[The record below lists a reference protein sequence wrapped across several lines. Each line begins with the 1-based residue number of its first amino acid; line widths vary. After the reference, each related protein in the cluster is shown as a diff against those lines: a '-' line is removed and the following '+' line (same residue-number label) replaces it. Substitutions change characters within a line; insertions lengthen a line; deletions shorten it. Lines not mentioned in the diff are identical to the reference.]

1 MRKRLFISLIVLVTL
16 FSCVKEVTPS
26 PGTSGTGTLHISF
39 DMGASTK
46 AGAKDGD
53 MMKTGSL
60 WLVDYSGKVIVF
72 DTDTPNAASFE
83 KTIDNIQRGDYT
95 LYLVAN
101 YTGLNNYTVGKD
113 IDEGFTKRLLSTITS
128 GQSPEFNEEVG
139 MPCSCVQQVHIA
151 AGENYVSAHLQRCV
165 GRLSINVRNNI
176 SSHKL
181 AIGGIGLSDNNPTT
195 GYLFPSSDGS
205 IPPSATDVAF
215 PELTQHVVLATNEN
229 KDVYDV
235 YLYDTGEA
243 TSANGI
249 TFTLFGAIYEGKTPD
264 ENIAISSRDA
274 YSFGDNSTSISAGGP
289 YVIRSASS
297 STHYIGDLGASGLG
311 VREFTGDADEELTHY
326 HEIEYFLWTVSGSS
340 SQGTYSQGTFKNV
353 KTGRYITLNDK
364 TPGLS
369 ETSGT
374 NFYFSND
381 TKNGGL
387 LFSTKKEEK
396 WWFGYYY
403 DYGYSLTLDPN
414 VKNGLSGTTELHDD
428 GRTGWLVRKATLEA
442 EKVQHFVGADL
453 EIPRV
458 KRTINYLDKHG
469 NTQIL
474 KGISRNEHV
483 EVSINVFYNR
493 EWGQFDFEVEVEKW
507 NKINGNETTFD

>member
-1 MRKRLFISLIVLVTL
+1 MRNRLYILLIALVTL
-16 FSCVKEVTPS
+16 FSCGKEVTPS

-53 MMKTGSL
+53 IIKKGSL
-60 WLVDYSGKVIVF
+60 WLADAKDGEIMAFRTFSPN
-72 DTDTPNAASFE
+72 DTSAVVTMES
-83 KTIDNIQRGDYT
+83 IQRGDYT
-95 LYLVAN
+95 LYVVAN
-101 YTGLNNYTVGKD
+101 YSGLDTYTTGKIDDNFKKHLLKTVAAGESLTFT
-113 IDEGFTKRLLSTITS
+113 EGS
-128 GQSPEFNEEVG
+128 G
-139 MPCSCVQQVHIA
+139 MPCSSVQQVHIA
-151 AGENYVSAHLQRCV
+151 AGENHVSAHLQRCV

-243 TSANGI
+243 TSTNGI
-249 TFTLFGAIYEGKTPD
+249 TFTLFGAVYEDQTPD
-264 ENIAISSRDA
+264 ENINISSRDD
-274 YSFGDNSTSISAGGP
+274 YSFGSNITSISAGGP

-297 STHYIGDLGASGLG
+297 RTHYIGDLGASGLG

-326 HEIEYFLWTVSGSS
+326 HEIENFLWTVSGNS
-340 SQGTYSQGTFKNV
+340 SQGTFKNV
-353 KTGRYITLNDK
+353 KTGRYITLDGAN
-364 TPGLS
+364 PGLG
-369 ETSGT
+369 TSGT
-374 NFYFSND
+374 NFYFTSG
-381 TKNGGL
+381 TGNGGV
-387 LFSTKKEEK
+387 LFST
-396 WWFGYYY
+396 

-414 VKNGLSGTTELHDD
+414 ATNGLSGTTGKESS
-428 GRTGWLVRKATLEA
+428 GETGWLIRTATLVA
-442 EKVQHFVGADL
+442 VNVPYFIGSDY

-458 KRTINYLDKHG
+458 KRAINYLDEYG
-469 NTQIL
+469 NTQDL
-474 KGISRNEHV
+474 KSISRNEHV

-493 EWGQFDFEVEVEKW
+493 DWGQFDFEVEGW
-507 NKINGNETTFD
+507 KIIDGNETTFD

>member
-16 FSCVKEVTPS
+16 FSCGKEITPS

-53 MMKTGSL
+53 IIKKGSL
-60 WLVDYSGKVIVF
+60 WLVDSKDEEIMAF
-72 DTDTPNAASFE
+72 RTFSPNAASAVVTME
-83 KTIDNIQRGDYT
+83 SIQRGDYT
-95 LYLVAN
+95 LYVVAN
-101 YTGLNNYTVGKD
+101 YSGLDTYTNGK
-113 IDEGFTKRLLSTITS
+113 IDDDFKKHLLKTVAAGESPTFTEGS
-128 GQSPEFNEEVG
+128 G
-139 MPCSCVQQVHIA
+139 MPCSSVQQVHIA

-249 TFTLFGAIYEGKTPD
+249 TFTLFGAIYKDQTPD
-264 ENIAISSRDA
+264 ENIAISSRDD

-311 VREFTGDADEELTHY
+311 VREFTGDEELKHY

-340 SQGTYSQGTFKNV
+340 SQGTFKNV
-353 KTGRYITLNDK
+353 KTGRYITLDGAN
-364 TPGLS
+364 PGLG
-369 ETSGT
+369 TSGT
-374 NFYFSND
+374 KFYFR
-381 TKNGGL
+381 TGTGNGGL
-387 LFSTKKEEK
+387 LFSTIKQWKR
-396 WWFGYYY
+396 
-403 DYGYSLTLDPN
+403 YSLTLDPN
-414 VKNGLSGTTELHDD
+414 ATNGLSGTTGKESW
-428 GRTGWLVRKATLEA
+428 GETGWLIRTATA
-442 EKVQHFVGADL
+442 GAVKVPYFIGSDY

-458 KRTINYLDKHG
+458 KRTINYLDKYG
-469 NTQIL
+469 NTQDL
-474 KGISRNEHV
+474 KSISRNEHV

-493 EWGQFDFEVEVEKW
+493 EWGQFDFEVEEWKTIDD
-507 NKINGNETTFD
+507 NKTTFD

>member
-1 MRKRLFISLIVLVTL
+1 MRKRLFISLIALVTL

-26 PGTSGTGTLHISF
+26 PCTSGTGTLHISF

-53 MMKTGSL
+53 IIKTGSL

-274 YSFGDNSTSISAGGP
+274 YSFGSNRDSISVGGP

-326 HEIEYFLWTVSGSS
+326 HEIENFLWTVSGSS
-340 SQGTYSQGTFKNV
+340 SQGTFKNV
-353 KTGRYITLNDK
+353 KTGKYITLNDT

-374 NFYFSND
+374 SFYFSND
-381 TKNGGL
+381 TGNGGL
-387 LFSTKKEEK
+387 LFSTKKQRK
-396 WWFGYYY
+396 WNWGYYY
-403 DYGYSLTLDPN
+403 DYGYSLTLNSDS
-414 VKNGLSGTTELHDD
+414 NGLSGTTGNESS
-428 GRTGWLVRKATLEA
+428 GETGWLIRTATA
-442 EKVQHFVGADL
+442 GAVKVPYFIGSDY

-458 KRTINYLDKHG
+458 KRTINYLDKYG

-493 EWGQFDFEVEVEKW
+493 EWGQFDFEVEGW
-507 NKINGNETTFD
+507 KIIDGNETTFD

>member
-1 MRKRLFISLIVLVTL
+1 MRNRLYISLIALL
-16 FSCVKEVTPS
+16 AFFSCEKEVTPS
-26 PGTSGTGTLHISF
+26 PDTFGTGTLHISF

-60 WLVDYSGKVIVF
+60 WLVDDSGKVIVF
-72 DTDTPNAASFE
+72 DTDTPNATSFE
-83 KTIDNIQRGDYT
+83 KTINNIQRGDYT

-151 AGENYVSAHLQRCV
+151 AGENHISAHLQRCV

-176 SSHKL
+176 SSYKL

-195 GYLFPSSDGS
+195 GYLFPSADGS

-215 PELTQHVVLATNEN
+215 PELAQHVVLATNEN

-243 TSANGI
+243 ISANGI
-249 TFTLFGAIYEGKTPD
+249 TFTLFGAVYEDQTPD
-264 ENIAISSRDA
+264 ENISISQPK
-274 YSFGDNSTSISAGGP
+274 YSFSNNDTNLSNGGE
-289 YVIRSASS
+289 YLIRSAESNVI
-297 STHYIGDLGASGLG
+297 YIGDLENSGIG
-311 VREFTGDADEELTHY
+311 VREFSSDEVLKTY
-326 HEIEYFLWTVSGSS
+326 KDIKNFLWRAEVSGN
-340 SQGTYSQGTFKNV
+340 QVKFKNV
-353 KTGRYITLNDK
+353 GTARYITL
-364 TPGLS
+364 S
-369 ETSGT
+369 ETTAGLDSSGT
-374 NFYFSND
+374 QFYFSDD
-381 TKNGGL
+381 TGNGAL
-387 LFSTKKEEK
+387 LFSTNRSWR
-396 WWFGYYY
+396 WWSYS
-403 DYGYSLTLDPN
+403 YGYSLTLN
-414 VKNGLSGTTELHDD
+414 SASNGLSGTTGMESNS
-428 GRTGWLVRKATLEA
+428 RTRWLVRTATSSTGDHIP
-442 EKVQHFVGADL
+442 HFIGSDY
-453 EIPRV
+453 EIPQV

-493 EWGQFDFEVEVEKW
+493 EWGQFDFEVEGW
-507 NKINGNETTFD
+507 KIIDGNETTFD

>member
-26 PGTSGTGTLHISF
+26 PCSSGTGTLHISF

-53 MMKTGSL
+53 IINKGSL
-60 WLVDYSGKVIVF
+60 WLVDSKDEEIMAF
-72 DTDTPNAASFE
+72 RTFSPNAASAVVTME
-83 KTIDNIQRGDYT
+83 SIQRGDYI
-95 LYLVAN
+95 LYVVAN
-101 YTGLNNYTVGKD
+101 YSGLDTYTNGK
-113 IDEGFTKRLLSTITS
+113 IDDNFKKHLLKTVAAGESPTFT
-128 GQSPEFNEEVG
+128 EESG
-139 MPCSCVQQVHIA
+139 MPCSSVQQVHIA

-176 SSHKL
+176 SSYKL

-264 ENIAISSRDA
+264 EEISISQPK
-274 YSFGDNSTSISAGGP
+274 YSFSNNDTNLSNGGE
-289 YVIRSASS
+289 YLIRSAESNVI
-297 STHYIGDLGASGLG
+297 YIGDLENSGIG
-311 VREFTGDADEELTHY
+311 VREFSSDEVLKTY
-326 HEIEYFLWTVSGSS
+326 KDIKNFLWRAEVVSKN
-340 SQGTYSQGTFKNV
+340 QVKFKNV
-353 KTGRYITLNDK
+353 GTARYITL
-364 TPGLS
+364 S
-369 ETSGT
+369 ETTAGLDSLGT
-374 NFYFSND
+374 QFYFSDDTGND
-381 TKNGGL
+381 AL
-387 LFSTKKEEK
+387 LFSTNRSWS
-396 WWFGYYY
+396 WWSYSYS
-403 DYGYSLTLDPN
+403 YGYSLTLN
-414 VKNGLSGTTELHDD
+414 SASNGLSGTTGMESNS
-428 GRTGWLVRKATLEA
+428 RTRWLVRTATSSTGDHIP
-442 EKVQHFVGADL
+442 HFIGSDY

-493 EWGQFDFEVEVEKW
+493 EWGQFDFKVEEW
-507 NKINGNETTFD
+507 KIIDGNETTFD

>member
-1 MRKRLFISLIVLVTL
+1 MRKRLFISLIALVTL

-53 MMKTGSL
+53 IIKKGSL
-60 WLVDYSGKVIVF
+60 WLVDSKDEEIIAF
-72 DTDTPNAASFE
+72 RTFSPNAASAVVTME
-83 KTIDNIQRGDYT
+83 SIQRGDYT
-95 LYLVAN
+95 LYVVAN
-101 YTGLNNYTVGKD
+101 YSGLDTYTNGK
-113 IDEGFTKRLLSTITS
+113 IDDNFKKHLLKTVAAGESPTFTEGS
-128 GQSPEFNEEVG
+128 G
-139 MPCSCVQQVHIA
+139 MPCSSVQQVHIA

-249 TFTLFGAIYEGKTPD
+249 TFTLFGAIYEDQTLD

-274 YSFGDNSTSISAGGP
+274 YSFGSNSPSISASGP

-326 HEIEYFLWTVSGSS
+326 HEIENFLWTVSGSS

-353 KTGRYITLNDK
+353 KTGRYITLDDAN
-364 TPGLS
+364 PGLG
-369 ETSGT
+369 TSGT
-374 NFYFSND
+374 SFYFSND
-381 TKNGGL
+381 TGNGGL
-387 LFSTKKEEK
+387 LFSTKKQRK
-396 WWFGYYY
+396 WNWGYYY
-403 DYGYSLTLDPN
+403 DYGYSLTLNSDS
-414 VKNGLSGTTELHDD
+414 NGLSGTTGNESS
-428 GRTGWLVRKATLEA
+428 GETGWLIRTATA
-442 EKVQHFVGADL
+442 GAVKVPYFIGSDY

-458 KRTINYLDKHG
+458 KRTINYLDKYG

-493 EWGQFDFEVEVEKW
+493 EWGQFDFEVEGW
-507 NKINGNETTFD
+507 KIIDGNETTFD

>member
-1 MRKRLFISLIVLVTL
+1 MRKRLFISLIALVTL

-26 PGTSGTGTLHISF
+26 PCTSGTGTLHISF

-53 MMKTGSL
+53 IIKKGSL
-60 WLVDYSGKVIVF
+60 WLVDSKDEEIMAF
-72 DTDTPNAASFE
+72 RTFSPNAASAVVTME
-83 KTIDNIQRGDYT
+83 SIQRGDYT
-95 LYLVAN
+95 LYVVAN
-101 YTGLNNYTVGKD
+101 YSGLDTYTNGK
-113 IDEGFTKRLLSTITS
+113 IDDNFKKHLLKTVAAGESPTFTEGS
-128 GQSPEFNEEVG
+128 G
-139 MPCSCVQQVHIA
+139 MPCSSVQQVHIA

-249 TFTLFGAIYEGKTPD
+249 TFTLFGAIYEDQTPD

-274 YSFGDNSTSISAGGP
+274 YSFGSNSTSISAGGP

-326 HEIEYFLWTVSGSS
+326 HEVENFLWTVSGTS
-340 SQGTYSQGTFKNV
+340 SQGTFKNV
-353 KTGRYITLNDK
+353 KTGKYITLNDT

-374 NFYFSND
+374 SFYFSND
-381 TKNGGL
+381 TGNGGL
-387 LFSTKKEEK
+387 LFSTKKQRK
-396 WWFGYYY
+396 WNWGYYY
-403 DYGYSLTLDPN
+403 DYGYSLTLNSDS
-414 VKNGLSGTTELHDD
+414 NGLSGTTGNESS
-428 GRTGWLVRKATLEA
+428 GETGWLIRTATA
-442 EKVQHFVGADL
+442 GAVKVPYFIGSDY

-458 KRTINYLDKHG
+458 KRTINYFDNYG
-469 NTQIL
+469 NTQDL
-474 KGISRNEHV
+474 KSISRNEHV

-493 EWGQFDFEVEVEKW
+493 EWGQFDFEVEGWKT
-507 NKINGNETTFD
+507 IDGNETTFD

>member
-26 PGTSGTGTLHISF
+26 PGTSGTETLHISF

-53 MMKTGSL
+53 IIKKGSL
-60 WLVDYSGKVIVF
+60 WLVDSKDEEIIAF
-72 DTDTPNAASFE
+72 RTFSPNAASAVVTME
-83 KTIDNIQRGDYT
+83 SIQRGDYT
-95 LYLVAN
+95 LYVVAN
-101 YTGLNNYTVGKD
+101 YSGLDTYTNGK
-113 IDEGFTKRLLSTITS
+113 IDDNFKKHLLKTVAAGESPTFTEGS
-128 GQSPEFNEEVG
+128 G
-139 MPCSCVQQVHIA
+139 MPCSSVQQVHIA

-249 TFTLFGAIYEGKTPD
+249 TFTLFGAIYEDQTPD
-264 ENIAISSRDA
+264 ENIAISQPK
-274 YSFGDNSTSISAGGP
+274 YSFLNNDTNLSNGGE
-289 YVIRSASS
+289 YLIRSAESNVI
-297 STHYIGDLGASGLG
+297 YIGDLENSGIG
-311 VREFTGDADEELTHY
+311 VREFSSDEVLKTY
-326 HEIEYFLWTVSGSS
+326 KDIKNFLWRAEVSGN
-340 SQGTYSQGTFKNV
+340 QVKFKNV
-353 KTGRYITLNDK
+353 GTAMYITL
-364 TPGLS
+364 S
-369 ETSGT
+369 ETTAGLDSLGT
-374 NFYFSND
+374 QFYFSDD
-381 TKNGGL
+381 TGNGAL
-387 LFSTKKEEK
+387 LFSTNRSWK
-396 WWFGYYY
+396 WFNSYN
-403 DYGYSLTLDPN
+403 YGHSLTLN
-414 VKNGLSGTTELHDD
+414 SASNGLIGTKGKELNS
-428 GRTGWLVRKATLEA
+428 RTRWLVRTATSSTGDHIS
-442 EKVQHFVGADL
+442 HFIGSDY

-458 KRTINYLDKHG
+458 KRTINYLDKYG
-469 NTQIL
+469 NTQDL
-474 KGISRNEHV
+474 KSISRNEHV

-493 EWGQFDFEVEVEKW
+493 EWGQFDFEVEEW
-507 NKINGNETTFD
+507 KIIDGNETTFD

>member
-1 MRKRLFISLIVLVTL
+1 MRNRLYISLITL
-16 FSCVKEVTPS
+16 LAFFSCEEEVTPS
-26 PGTSGTGTLHISF
+26 PDTFGTGTLHISF

-60 WLVDYSGKVIVF
+60 WLVDDSGKVIVF
-72 DTDTPNAASFE
+72 DTDTPNATSFE
-83 KTIDNIQRGDYT
+83 KTINNIQRGDYT

-151 AGENYVSAHLQRCV
+151 AGENHISAHLQRCV

-176 SSHKL
+176 SGHKL

-195 GYLFPSSDGS
+195 GYLFPSADGS

-215 PELTQHVVLATNEN
+215 PELAQHVVLATNEN

-243 TSANGI
+243 ISANGI
-249 TFTLFGAIYEGKTPD
+249 TFTLFGAVYEDQTPD
-264 ENIAISSRDA
+264 ENISISSRDS
-274 YSFGDNSTSISAGGP
+274 YSFGSNGSSISAGGP
-289 YVIRSASS
+289 YLIRSASS
-297 STHYIGDLGASGLG
+297 STYYIGDLEANGIG
-311 VREFTGDADEELTHY
+311 VKEFTVDEDLTNSPK
-326 HEIEYFLWTVSGSS
+326 IENFLWTVSGSS
-340 SQGTYSQGTFKNV
+340 SQGTFKNV
-353 KTGRYITLNDK
+353 KTGRYITLNDT

-374 NFYFSND
+374 SFYFSND
-381 TKNGGL
+381 TGNSGL
-387 LFSTKKEEK
+387 LFSTKKERK
-396 WWFGYYY
+396 WSRSVGYYY
-403 DYGYSLTLDPN
+403 DYGYSLTLAADF
-414 VKNGLSGTTELHDD
+414 KNLIGTTELHDD

-474 KGISRNEHV
+474 KSISRNEHV

-493 EWGQFDFEVEVEKW
+493 EWGQFDFEVEGW
-507 NKINGNETTFD
+507 KIIDGNETTFD

>member
-1 MRKRLFISLIVLVTL
+1 MRNRLYISLIALL
-16 FSCVKEVTPS
+16 AFFSCEKEVTPS
-26 PGTSGTGTLHISF
+26 PDTFGTGTLHISF

-60 WLVDYSGKVIVF
+60 WLVDDSGKVIVF
-72 DTDTPNAASFE
+72 DTDTPNATSFE
-83 KTIDNIQRGDYT
+83 KTINNIQRGDYT

-151 AGENYVSAHLQRCV
+151 AGENHISAHLQRCV

-195 GYLFPSSDGS
+195 GYLFPSADGS

-215 PELTQHVVLATNEN
+215 PELAQHVVLATNEN

-243 TSANGI
+243 ISANGI
-249 TFTLFGAIYEGKTPD
+249 TFTLFGAIYEDQTPD
-264 ENIAISSRDA
+264 ENISISQPK
-274 YSFGDNSTSISAGGP
+274 YSFSNNDTNLSNGGE
-289 YVIRSASS
+289 YLIRSAESNVI
-297 STHYIGDLGASGLG
+297 YIGDLENSGIG
-311 VREFTGDADEELTHY
+311 VREFSSDEVLKTY
-326 HEIEYFLWTVSGSS
+326 KDIKNFLWRAEVSGN
-340 SQGTYSQGTFKNV
+340 QVKFKNV
-353 KTGRYITLNDK
+353 GTARYITL
-364 TPGLS
+364 S
-369 ETSGT
+369 ETTAGLDSSGT
-374 NFYFSND
+374 QFYFSDD
-381 TKNGGL
+381 TGNGAL
-387 LFSTKKEEK
+387 LFSTNRS
-396 WWFGYYY
+396 WRW
-403 DYGYSLTLDPN
+403 YGYSLTLN
-414 VKNGLSGTTELHDD
+414 SASNGLSGTTGMESNS
-428 GRTGWLVRKATLEA
+428 RTRWLVRTATSSTGDHIP
-442 EKVQHFVGADL
+442 HFIGSDY

-493 EWGQFDFEVEVEKW
+493 EWGQFDFEVEEWKIIDG
-507 NKINGNETTFD
+507 NKTTFD

>member
-53 MMKTGSL
+53 IINKGSL
-60 WLVDYSGKVIVF
+60 WLVDSKDEEIMAF
-72 DTDTPNAASFE
+72 RTFSPNAASAVVTME
-83 KTIDNIQRGDYT
+83 SIQRGDYT
-95 LYLVAN
+95 LYVVAN
-101 YTGLNNYTVGKD
+101 YSGLDTYTNGK
-113 IDEGFTKRLLSTITS
+113 IDDDFKKHLLKTVAAGESPTFT
-128 GQSPEFNEEVG
+128 EESG
-139 MPCSCVQQVHIA
+139 MPCSSVQQVHIA

-205 IPPSATDVAF
+205 IPPSSTDVAF

-249 TFTLFGAIYEGKTPD
+249 TFTLFGAIYEDQKPD

-274 YSFGDNSTSISAGGP
+274 YSFGDNSPSISAGGP

-326 HEIEYFLWTVSGSS
+326 HEIENFLWTVSGSS
-340 SQGTYSQGTFKNV
+340 SQGTFQNV
-353 KTGRYITLNDK
+353 KTGRYITLDGEN
-364 TPGLS
+364 PGLG
-369 ETSGT
+369 TSGT
-374 NFYFSND
+374 NFYFTSG
-381 TKNGGL
+381 TGNGGV
-387 LFSTKKEEK
+387 LFSTKKERK
-396 WWFGYYY
+396 WSWSVGYYY

-414 VKNGLSGTTELHDD
+414 ATNGLSGTTGKESSGETRWLI
-428 GRTGWLVRKATLEA
+428 RTATA
-442 EKVQHFVGADL
+442 GAVKVPYFIGSDY

-458 KRTINYLDKHG
+458 KRTINYLDKYG
-469 NTQIL
+469 NTQDL
-474 KGISRNEHV
+474 KSISRNEHV

-493 EWGQFDFEVEVEKW
+493 EWGQFDFEVEGWKT
-507 NKINGNETTFD
+507 IDDNETTFD

>member
-16 FSCVKEVTPS
+16 FSCGKEVTPS

-53 MMKTGSL
+53 IIKKGSL
-60 WLVDYSGKVIVF
+60 WLVDSKDEEIIAF
-72 DTDTPNAASFE
+72 RTFSPNAASAVVTME
-83 KTIDNIQRGDYT
+83 SIQRGDYT
-95 LYLVAN
+95 LYVVAN
-101 YTGLNNYTVGKD
+101 YSGLDTYTNGK
-113 IDEGFTKRLLSTITS
+113 IDDNFKKHLLKTVAAGESPTFTEGS
-128 GQSPEFNEEVG
+128 G
-139 MPCSCVQQVHIA
+139 MPCSSVQQVHIA

-215 PELTQHVVLATNEN
+215 PELAQHVVLATNEN

-249 TFTLFGAIYEGKTPD
+249 TFTLFGAIYEDQTPD
-264 ENIAISSRDA
+264 ENITISSRDL
-274 YSFGDNSTSISAGGP
+274 YSFADNTNSISEGTEP
-289 YVIRSASS
+289 YLIRSAAS
-297 STHYIGDLGASGLG
+297 STYYIGDLEAKGIG
-311 VREFTGDADEELTHY
+311 VKEFTDDEELVNSPK
-326 HEIEYFLWTVSGSS
+326 IENFLWTVSGGDSR
-340 SQGTYSQGTFKNV
+340 GTFYFKNV
-353 KTGRYITLNDK
+353 KNTARYITLDGAN
-364 TPGLS
+364 PGLG
-369 ETSGT
+369 TSGT
-374 NFYFSND
+374 KFYFTSG
-381 TKNGGL
+381 TGNGGV
-387 LFSTKKEEK
+387 LFSTQKDRK
-396 WWFGYYY
+396 WSWSVGFYY

-414 VKNGLSGTTELHDD
+414 VKNGLSGTTGKESS
-428 GRTGWLVRKATLEA
+428 GETGWLVRKATLEA

-493 EWGQFDFEVEVEKW
+493 EWGQFDFEVEGW
-507 NKINGNETTFD
+507 NTIDGNETTFD

>member
-1 MRKRLFISLIVLVTL
+1 MRKRLFISLIALVTL
-16 FSCVKEVTPS
+16 FSCGKEVTPS

-53 MMKTGSL
+53 IIKKGSL
-60 WLVDYSGKVIVF
+60 WLVDSKDEEIIAF
-72 DTDTPNAASFE
+72 RTFSPNAASAVVTME
-83 KTIDNIQRGDYT
+83 SIQRGDYI
-95 LYLVAN
+95 LYVVAN
-101 YTGLNNYTVGKD
+101 YSGLDTYTNGK
-113 IDEGFTKRLLSTITS
+113 IDDNFKKHLLKTVAAGESPTFTEGS
-128 GQSPEFNEEVG
+128 G
-139 MPCSCVQQVHIA
+139 MPCSSVQQVHIA

-249 TFTLFGAIYEGKTPD
+249 TFTLFGAIYEDQTPD
-264 ENIAISSRDA
+264 ENISISQPK
-274 YSFGDNSTSISAGGP
+274 YSFLNDNTNLSNGGE
-289 YVIRSASS
+289 YLIRSAESNVI
-297 STHYIGDLGASGLG
+297 YIGDLENSRIE
-311 VREFTGDADEELTHY
+311 VREFSSDEVLKTY
-326 HEIEYFLWTVSGSS
+326 KDIKNFLWRAEVSGN
-340 SQGTYSQGTFKNV
+340 QVKFKNV
-353 KTGRYITLNDK
+353 GTARYITL
-364 TPGLS
+364 S
-369 ETSGT
+369 ETTAGLDSSGT
-374 NFYFSND
+374 QFYFSDD
-381 TKNGGL
+381 TGNGAL
-387 LFSTKKEEK
+387 LFSTNRSWK
-396 WWFGYYY
+396 WFNSYN
-403 DYGYSLTLDPN
+403 YGHSLTLN
-414 VKNGLSGTTELHDD
+414 SASNGLIGTKGMESNS
-428 GRTGWLVRKATLEA
+428 RTRWLVRTATSSTGDHIS
-442 EKVQHFVGADL
+442 HFIGSDY

-458 KRTINYLDKHG
+458 KRTINYLDNYG

-493 EWGQFDFEVEVEKW
+493 EWGQFDFEVEGWKT
-507 NKINGNETTFD
+507 IDDNETTFD

>member
-16 FSCVKEVTPS
+16 FSCEKEVTPS
-26 PGTSGTGTLHISF
+26 PCTSGTGTLHISF

-249 TFTLFGAIYEGKTPD
+249 TFTLFGAIYEDQTPD
-264 ENIAISSRDA
+264 EEISISQPK
-274 YSFGDNSTSISAGGP
+274 YSFSDNDTNLSNGGE
-289 YVIRSASS
+289 YLIRSAESNVI
-297 STHYIGDLGASGLG
+297 YIGDLENSGIG
-311 VREFTGDADEELTHY
+311 VREFSSDEVLKTY
-326 HEIEYFLWTVSGSS
+326 KDIKNFLWRAEVSGT
-340 SQGTYSQGTFKNV
+340 QVKFKNV
-353 KTGRYITLNDK
+353 GTARYITLSE
-364 TPGLS
+364 TTAGLDS
-369 ETSGT
+369 SGTQFYFTSGT
-374 NFYFSND
+374 G
-381 TKNGGL
+381 NGGL
-387 LFSTKKEEK
+387 LFSTKKS
-396 WWFGYYY
+396 WLGY
-403 DYGYSLTLDPN
+403 DYGYRLTLNSDS
-414 VKNGLSGTTELHDD
+414 NGLSGTKEKESNS
-428 GRTGWLVRKATLEA
+428 RTRWFVRTATSSTGDYIS
-442 EKVQHFVGADL
+442 HFIGSDY

>member
-1 MRKRLFISLIVLVTL
+1 MRKRLYILLIALVTL
-16 FSCVKEVTPS
+16 FSCGKEVTPS
-26 PGTSGTGTLHISF
+26 PDTSGTGTLHISF

-60 WLVDYSGKVIVF
+60 WLVDDSLKVIVF

-83 KTIDNIQRGDYT
+83 KTINNIQRGDYT

-139 MPCSCVQQVHIA
+139 MPCSSVQQVHIA
-151 AGENYVSAHLQRCV
+151 AGENHISAHLQRCV

-215 PELTQHVVLATNEN
+215 PELAQHVVLATNEN

-249 TFTLFGAIYEGKTPD
+249 TFTLFGAVYEDQTPD
-264 ENIAISSRDA
+264 ENISISQPK
-274 YSFGDNSTSISAGGP
+274 YSFSNNDTNLSNGGE
-289 YVIRSASS
+289 YLIRSAESNVI
-297 STHYIGDLGASGLG
+297 YIGDLENSGIG
-311 VREFTGDADEELTHY
+311 VREFSSDEVLKTY
-326 HEIEYFLWTVSGSS
+326 KDIKNFLWRAEVSGN
-340 SQGTYSQGTFKNV
+340 QVKFKNV
-353 KTGRYITLNDK
+353 GTARYITL
-364 TPGLS
+364 S
-369 ETSGT
+369 ETTAGLDSSGT
-374 NFYFSND
+374 QFYFSDD
-381 TKNGGL
+381 TGNGAL
-387 LFSTKKEEK
+387 LFSTNRSWS
-396 WWFGYYY
+396 WWSYSYS
-403 DYGYSLTLDPN
+403 YGYSLTLN
-414 VKNGLSGTTELHDD
+414 SASNGLSGTTGMESNS
-428 GRTGWLVRKATLEA
+428 RTRWLVRTATSSTGDHIP
-442 EKVQHFVGADL
+442 HFIGSDY

-458 KRTINYLDKHG
+458 KRTINYLDKYG

-493 EWGQFDFEVEVEKW
+493 EWGQFDFEVEEW
-507 NKINGNETTFD
+507 KIIDGNETTFD

>member
-16 FSCVKEVTPS
+16 FSCGKEVTPS

-53 MMKTGSL
+53 IIKKGSL
-60 WLVDYSGKVIVF
+60 WLVDSKDEEIMAF
-72 DTDTPNAASFE
+72 RTFSPNAASAVVTME
-83 KTIDNIQRGDYT
+83 SIQRGDYI
-95 LYLVAN
+95 LYVVAN
-101 YTGLNNYTVGKD
+101 YSGLDTYTNGK
-113 IDEGFTKRLLSTITS
+113 IDDNFKKHLLKTVAAGESPTFTEGS
-128 GQSPEFNEEVG
+128 G
-139 MPCSCVQQVHIA
+139 MPCSSVQQVHIA

-249 TFTLFGAIYEGKTPD
+249 TFTLFGAIYEDQTPD
-264 ENIAISSRDA
+264 ENIAISSRDD

-311 VREFTGDADEELTHY
+311 VREFTGDADEELKHY
-326 HEIEYFLWTVSGSS
+326 HEIENFLWTVSESS
-340 SQGTYSQGTFKNV
+340 LQVTFKNV
-353 KTGRYITLNDK
+353 KTGRYITLDGAN
-364 TPGLS
+364 PGLG
-369 ETSGT
+369 TSGT
-374 NFYFSND
+374 KFYFTSG
-381 TKNGGL
+381 TGNGGV
-387 LFSTKKEEK
+387 LFSTIKQRK
-396 WWFGYYY
+396 W
-403 DYGYSLTLDPN
+403 YSLTLNSDS
-414 VKNGLSGTTELHDD
+414 NGLSGTTGKESNS
-428 GRTGWLVRKATLEA
+428 RTRWFVRTATSSTGDYIS
-442 EKVQHFVGADL
+442 HFIGSDY

-493 EWGQFDFEVEVEKW
+493 EWGQFDFEVEGW
-507 NKINGNETTFD
+507 NTIDGNETTFD

>member
-1 MRKRLFISLIVLVTL
+1 MRNKLYISLIALLTL
-16 FSCVKEVTPS
+16 FSCEKEVTPS
-26 PGTSGTGTLHISF
+26 PGTSGTGTLHVSF
-39 DMGASTK
+39 DMGSSTK

-60 WLVDYSGKVIVF
+60 WLVDDSGKVIVF

-83 KTIDNIQRGDYT
+83 KTINNIQRGDYT

-113 IDEGFTKRLLSTITS
+113 IDEGFMKRLLSTITS

-139 MPCSCVQQVHIA
+139 MPCSSVQQVHIA
-151 AGENYVSAHLQRCV
+151 AGENHISAHLQRCV

-249 TFTLFGAIYEGKTPD
+249 TFTLFGAVYEDQTPD
-264 ENIAISSRDA
+264 ENISISQPK
-274 YSFGDNSTSISAGGP
+274 YSFSNNDTNLSNGGE
-289 YVIRSASS
+289 YLIRSAESNVI
-297 STHYIGDLGASGLG
+297 YIGDLENSGIG
-311 VREFTGDADEELTHY
+311 VREFSSDEVLKTY
-326 HEIEYFLWTVSGSS
+326 KDIKNFLWRAEVSGN
-340 SQGTYSQGTFKNV
+340 QVKFKNV
-353 KTGRYITLNDK
+353 GTARYITL
-364 TPGLS
+364 S
-369 ETSGT
+369 ETTAGLDSSGT
-374 NFYFSND
+374 QFYFSDD
-381 TKNGGL
+381 TGNGAL
-387 LFSTKKEEK
+387 LFSTNRS
-396 WWFGYYY
+396 WSWLSYSYS
-403 DYGYSLTLDPN
+403 YGYSLTLN
-414 VKNGLSGTTELHDD
+414 SVSNGLSGTKGMESNS
-428 GRTGWLVRKATLEA
+428 RTRWLVRTATSSTGDHIP
-442 EKVQHFVGADL
+442 HFIGSDY

-493 EWGQFDFEVEVEKW
+493 EWGQFDFEVEGW
-507 NKINGNETTFD
+507 KIIDGNETTFD

>member
-1 MRKRLFISLIVLVTL
+1 MRNRLYISLIALL
-16 FSCVKEVTPS
+16 AFFSCEKEVTPS
-26 PGTSGTGTLHISF
+26 PDTFGTGTLHISF

-60 WLVDYSGKVIVF
+60 WLVDDSGKVIVF
-72 DTDTPNAASFE
+72 DTDTPNATSFE
-83 KTIDNIQRGDYT
+83 KTINNIQRGDYT

-151 AGENYVSAHLQRCV
+151 AGENHISAHLQRCV

-195 GYLFPSSDGS
+195 GYLFPSADGS

-215 PELTQHVVLATNEN
+215 PELAQHVVLATNEN

-243 TSANGI
+243 ISANGI
-249 TFTLFGAIYEGKTPD
+249 TFTLFGAVYEDQTPD
-264 ENIAISSRDA
+264 ENISISQPK
-274 YSFGDNSTSISAGGP
+274 YSFSNNDTNLSNGGE
-289 YVIRSASS
+289 YLIRSAESNVI
-297 STHYIGDLGASGLG
+297 YIGDLENSGIG
-311 VREFTGDADEELTHY
+311 VREFSSDEVLKTY
-326 HEIEYFLWTVSGSS
+326 KDIKNFLWRAEVSGN
-340 SQGTYSQGTFKNV
+340 QVKFKNV
-353 KTGRYITLNDK
+353 GTAMYITL
-364 TPGLS
+364 S
-369 ETSGT
+369 ETTAGLDSSGT
-374 NFYFSND
+374 QFYFSDD
-381 TKNGGL
+381 TGNGAL
-387 LFSTKKEEK
+387 LFSTNRSWR
-396 WWFGYYY
+396 WWSYS
-403 DYGYSLTLDPN
+403 YGYSLTLN
-414 VKNGLSGTTELHDD
+414 SASNGLSGTTGMESNS
-428 GRTGWLVRKATLEA
+428 RTRWLVRTATSSTGDHIP
-442 EKVQHFVGADL
+442 HFIGSDY

-474 KGISRNEHV
+474 KSIKRNEHV

-493 EWGQFDFEVEVEKW
+493 EWGQFDFEVEGW
-507 NKINGNETTFD
+507 KIIDGNETTFD

>member
-1 MRKRLFISLIVLVTL
+1 MRKRLFISLIALVTL
-16 FSCVKEVTPS
+16 FSCGKEVTPS
-26 PGTSGTGTLHISF
+26 PDTSGTGTLHISF

-46 AGAKDGD
+46 VGAKDGD

-60 WLVDYSGKVIVF
+60 WLVDDSGKVIVF

-83 KTIDNIQRGDYT
+83 KTINNIQRGDYT

-113 IDEGFTKRLLSTITS
+113 IDEGFTKRLLSTLTS
-128 GQSPEFNEEVG
+128 GQSPGFNEEVG

-151 AGENYVSAHLQRCV
+151 AGENHISAHLQRCV

-195 GYLFPSSDGS
+195 GYLFPSADGS

-215 PELTQHVVLATNEN
+215 PELAQHVVLATNEN

-243 TSANGI
+243 ISANGI
-249 TFTLFGAIYEGKTPD
+249 TFTLFGAVYEDQTPD
-264 ENIAISSRDA
+264 ENISISQPK
-274 YSFGDNSTSISAGGP
+274 YSFSNNDTNLSNGGE
-289 YVIRSASS
+289 YLIRSAESNVI
-297 STHYIGDLGASGLG
+297 YIGDLENSGIG
-311 VREFTGDADEELTHY
+311 VREFSSDEVLKTY
-326 HEIEYFLWTVSGSS
+326 KDIKNFLWRAEVSGN
-340 SQGTYSQGTFKNV
+340 QVKFKNV
-353 KTGRYITLNDK
+353 GTARYITL
-364 TPGLS
+364 S
-369 ETSGT
+369 ETTAGLDSSGT
-374 NFYFSND
+374 QFYFSDD
-381 TKNGGL
+381 TGNGAL
-387 LFSTKKEEK
+387 LFSTNRSWS
-396 WWFGYYY
+396 WWSYSYS
-403 DYGYSLTLDPN
+403 YGYSLTLN
-414 VKNGLSGTTELHDD
+414 SASNGLSGTTGMESNS
-428 GRTGWLVRKATLEA
+428 RTRWLVRTATSSTGDHIP
-442 EKVQHFVGADL
+442 HFIGSDY

-493 EWGQFDFEVEVEKW
+493 EWGQFDFEVEGW
-507 NKINGNETTFD
+507 KIIDGNETTFD

>member
-26 PGTSGTGTLHISF
+26 PCTSGTGTLHISF

-53 MMKTGSL
+53 IINKGSL
-60 WLVDYSGKVIVF
+60 WLVDSKDEEIMAF
-72 DTDTPNAASFE
+72 RTFSPNAASAVVTME
-83 KTIDNIQRGDYT
+83 SIQRGDYI
-95 LYLVAN
+95 LYVVAN
-101 YTGLNNYTVGKD
+101 YSGLDTYTNGK
-113 IDEGFTKRLLSTITS
+113 IDDNFKKHLLKTVAAGESPTFT
-128 GQSPEFNEEVG
+128 EESG
-139 MPCSCVQQVHIA
+139 MPCSSVQQVHIA

-249 TFTLFGAIYEGKTPD
+249 TFTLFGAIYKDQTQD

-274 YSFGDNSTSISAGGP
+274 YSFGPNSTSISAGGP

-326 HEIEYFLWTVSGSS
+326 HEIENFLWTVSESS
-340 SQGTYSQGTFKNV
+340 LQGTFNFKNV
-353 KTGRYITLNDK
+353 KTGRYITLDGAN
-364 TPGLS
+364 PGLG
-369 ETSGT
+369 TSGT
-374 NFYFSND
+374 NFYFR
-381 TKNGGL
+381 TGTGNGGV
-387 LFSTKKEEK
+387 LFSTIKQWKR
-396 WWFGYYY
+396 
-403 DYGYSLTLDPN
+403 YSLTLDPN
-414 VKNGLSGTTELHDD
+414 ATNGLSGTTGKESW
-428 GRTGWLVRKATLEA
+428 GETGWLIRTATA
-442 EKVQHFVGADL
+442 GAVKVPYFIGSDY

-458 KRTINYLDKHG
+458 KRTINYLDKYG
-469 NTQIL
+469 NTQDL
-474 KGISRNEHV
+474 KSISRNEHV

-493 EWGQFDFEVEVEKW
+493 EWGQFDFEVEGW
-507 NKINGNETTFD
+507 NTIDGNETTFD

>member
-1 MRKRLFISLIVLVTL
+1 MRNRLYISLIALL
-16 FSCVKEVTPS
+16 AFFSCEKEVTPS
-26 PGTSGTGTLHISF
+26 PDTFGTGTLHISF

-60 WLVDYSGKVIVF
+60 WLVDDSGKVIVF
-72 DTDTPNAASFE
+72 DTDTPNATSFE
-83 KTIDNIQRGDYT
+83 KTINNIQRGDYT

-151 AGENYVSAHLQRCV
+151 AGENHISAHLQRCV

-176 SSHKL
+176 SSHKF

-195 GYLFPSSDGS
+195 GYLFPSADGS

-215 PELTQHVVLATNEN
+215 PELAQHVVLATNEN

-249 TFTLFGAIYEGKTPD
+249 TFTLFGAIYEGQTPD
-264 ENIAISSRDA
+264 EDIAISQPE
-274 YSFGDNSTSISAGGP
+274 YSFSNDDTNLSNGGE
-289 YVIRSASS
+289 YLIRSAESNVI
-297 STHYIGDLGASGLG
+297 YIGDLENIGIG
-311 VREFTGDADEELTHY
+311 VREFSSDEVLKTY
-326 HEIEYFLWTVSGSS
+326 KDIKNFLWRAEVSGN
-340 SQGTYSQGTFKNV
+340 QVKFKNV
-353 KTGRYITLNDK
+353 GTAKYITL
-364 TPGLS
+364 S
-369 ETSGT
+369 ETTAGLDSSGT
-374 NFYFSND
+374 QFYFSDD
-381 TKNGGL
+381 TRNGAL
-387 LFSTKKEEK
+387 LFSTNRSWR
-396 WWFGYYY
+396 WWPYSYS
-403 DYGYSLTLDPN
+403 YGYSLTLN
-414 VKNGLSGTTELHDD
+414 SASNGLSGTTGMESNS
-428 GRTGWLVRKATLEA
+428 RTRWLVRTATSSTGDHIP
-442 EKVQHFVGADL
+442 HFIGSDY

-469 NTQIL
+469 NTQDL
-474 KGISRNEHV
+474 KSISRNEHV

-493 EWGQFDFEVEVEKW
+493 EWGQFDFEVEEW
-507 NKINGNETTFD
+507 KIIDGNETTFD

>member
-1 MRKRLFISLIVLVTL
+1 MRNRLYISLIALL
-16 FSCVKEVTPS
+16 AFFSCEKEVTPS
-26 PGTSGTGTLHISF
+26 PDTFGTGTLHISF

-46 AGAKDGD
+46 VGAKDGD

-60 WLVDYSGKVIVF
+60 WLVDDSGKVIVF
-72 DTDTPNAASFE
+72 DTDTPNATSFE
-83 KTIDNIQRGDYT
+83 KTINNIQRGDYT

-151 AGENYVSAHLQRCV
+151 AGENHISAHLQRCV

-195 GYLFPSSDGS
+195 GYLFPSADGS

-243 TSANGI
+243 ISANGI
-249 TFTLFGAIYEGKTPD
+249 TFTLFGAVYEDQTPD
-264 ENIAISSRDA
+264 ENISISQPK
-274 YSFGDNSTSISAGGP
+274 YSFSNNDTNLSNGGE
-289 YVIRSASS
+289 YLIRSAESNVI
-297 STHYIGDLGASGLG
+297 YIGDLENSGIG
-311 VREFTGDADEELTHY
+311 EFSSDEVLKTY
-326 HEIEYFLWTVSGSS
+326 KDIKNFLWRAEVSGN
-340 SQGTYSQGTFKNV
+340 QVKFKNV
-353 KTGRYITLNDK
+353 GTARYITL
-364 TPGLS
+364 S
-369 ETSGT
+369 ETTAGLDSSGT
-374 NFYFSND
+374 QFYFSDDTGND
-381 TKNGGL
+381 AL
-387 LFSTKKEEK
+387 LFSTNRSWS
-396 WWFGYYY
+396 WWSYSYS
-403 DYGYSLTLDPN
+403 YGYSLTLN
-414 VKNGLSGTTELHDD
+414 SASNGLSGTTGMESNS
-428 GRTGWLVRKATLEA
+428 RTRWLVRTATSSTGDHIP
-442 EKVQHFVGADL
+442 HFIGSDY

-493 EWGQFDFEVEVEKW
+493 EWGQFDFEVEGW
-507 NKINGNETTFD
+507 KIIDGNETTFD

>member
-1 MRKRLFISLIVLVTL
+1 MRKRLFISLIALVTL
-16 FSCVKEVTPS
+16 FSCGKEVTPS

-46 AGAKDGD
+46 VGAKDGD

-60 WLVDYSGKVIVF
+60 WLVDDSGKVIVF

-83 KTIDNIQRGDYT
+83 KTINNIQRGDYT

-139 MPCSCVQQVHIA
+139 MPCSSVQQVHIA
-151 AGENYVSAHLQRCV
+151 AGENHISAHLQRCV

-195 GYLFPSSDGS
+195 GYLFPSSDGN

-243 TSANGI
+243 TSTNGI
-249 TFTLFGAIYEGKTPD
+249 TFTLFGAVYEDQTPD
-264 ENIAISSRDA
+264 ENIAISQPK
-274 YSFGDNSTSISAGGP
+274 YSFSNNDTNLSNGGE
-289 YVIRSASS
+289 YLIRSAESNVI
-297 STHYIGDLGASGLG
+297 YIGDLEKSGIG
-311 VREFTGDADEELTHY
+311 VREFSSDEVLKTY
-326 HEIEYFLWTVSGSS
+326 KGIKNFLWRAEVDGN
-340 SQGTYSQGTFKNV
+340 QVKFKNV
-353 KTGRYITLNDK
+353 GTARYITL
-364 TPGLS
+364 S
-369 ETSGT
+369 ETTAGLDSSGT
-374 NFYFSND
+374 QFYFSDD
-381 TKNGGL
+381 TGNGAL
-387 LFSTKKEEK
+387 LFSTNRSWS
-396 WWFGYYY
+396 WWSYSYS
-403 DYGYSLTLDPN
+403 YGYSLTLN
-414 VKNGLSGTTELHDD
+414 SASNGLNGTTGMESNS
-428 GRTGWLVRKATLEA
+428 RTRWLVRTATSSTG
-442 EKVQHFVGADL
+442 VHIPHFIGSDY

-493 EWGQFDFEVEVEKW
+493 DWGQFDFEVEGW
-507 NKINGNETTFD
+507 KIIDGNETTFD

>member
-1 MRKRLFISLIVLVTL
+1 MRKRLFISLIALVTL
-16 FSCVKEVTPS
+16 FSCGKEVTPS

-53 MMKTGSL
+53 IIKKGSL
-60 WLVDYSGKVIVF
+60 WLVDSKDEEIIAF
-72 DTDTPNAASFE
+72 RTFSPNAASAVVTME
-83 KTIDNIQRGDYT
+83 SIQRGDYT
-95 LYLVAN
+95 LYVVAN
-101 YTGLNNYTVGKD
+101 YSGLDTYTNGK
-113 IDEGFTKRLLSTITS
+113 IDDNFKKHLLKTVAAGESPTFTEGS
-128 GQSPEFNEEVG
+128 G
-139 MPCSCVQQVHIA
+139 MPCSSVQQVHIA

-249 TFTLFGAIYEGKTPD
+249 TFTLFGAIYKDQTQD
-264 ENIAISSRDA
+264 ENISISQPK
-274 YSFGDNSTSISAGGP
+274 YSFLNNDTNLSNGGE
-289 YVIRSASS
+289 YLIRSAESNVI
-297 STHYIGDLGASGLG
+297 YIGDLENSGIG
-311 VREFTGDADEELTHY
+311 VREFSSDEVLKTY
-326 HEIEYFLWTVSGSS
+326 KDIKNFLWRAEVSGN
-340 SQGTYSQGTFKNV
+340 QVKFKNV
-353 KTGRYITLNDK
+353 GTARYITL
-364 TPGLS
+364 S
-369 ETSGT
+369 ETTAGLDSSGT
-374 NFYFSND
+374 QFYFSDD
-381 TKNGGL
+381 TGNGAL
-387 LFSTKKEEK
+387 LFSTNRSWK
-396 WWFGYYY
+396 WFNSYN
-403 DYGYSLTLDPN
+403 YGHSLTLN
-414 VKNGLSGTTELHDD
+414 SASNGLIGTKGMESNS
-428 GRTGWLVRKATLEA
+428 RTRWLVRTATSSTGDHIS
-442 EKVQHFVGADL
+442 HFIGSDY

-458 KRTINYLDKHG
+458 KRTINYLDKYG

-493 EWGQFDFEVEVEKW
+493 EWGQFDFEVEGWKT
-507 NKINGNETTFD
+507 IDDNETTFD

>member
-16 FSCVKEVTPS
+16 FSCGKEVTPS
-26 PGTSGTGTLHISF
+26 PGTSGTETLHISF

-53 MMKTGSL
+53 IIKKGSL
-60 WLVDYSGKVIVF
+60 WLVDSKDEEIIAF
-72 DTDTPNAASFE
+72 RTFSPNAASAVVTME
-83 KTIDNIQRGDYT
+83 SIQRGDYT
-95 LYLVAN
+95 LYVVAN
-101 YTGLNNYTVGKD
+101 YSGLDTYTNGK
-113 IDEGFTKRLLSTITS
+113 IDDNFKKHLLKTVAAGESPTFTEGS
-128 GQSPEFNEEVG
+128 G
-139 MPCSCVQQVHIA
+139 MPCSSVQQVHIA

-249 TFTLFGAIYEGKTPD
+249 TFTLFGAIYEDQTPD
-264 ENIAISSRDA
+264 ENITISSRDL
-274 YSFGDNSTSISAGGP
+274 YSFADNTNSISEGTEP
-289 YVIRSASS
+289 YLIRSAAS
-297 STHYIGDLGASGLG
+297 STYYIGDLEAKGIG
-311 VREFTGDADEELTHY
+311 VKEFTDDEELVNSPK
-326 HEIEYFLWTVSGSS
+326 IENFLWTVSGGDSR
-340 SQGTYSQGTFKNV
+340 GTFKNV
-353 KTGRYITLNDK
+353 GSGKYITLK
-364 TPGLS
+364 EQTPGLS

-374 NFYFSND
+374 NFYFS
-381 TKNGGL
+381 TGTGNGGI
-387 LFSTKKEEK
+387 LFSTENSGYL
-396 WWFGYYY
+396 WWKT
-403 DYGYSLTLDPN
+403 YGYSLTLDPN
-414 VKNGLSGTTELHDD
+414 AANGLSGTTKKES
-428 GRTGWLVRKATLEA
+428 TGEPGWFVRKATLEA

-453 EIPRV
+453 EIPQV

-493 EWGQFDFEVEVEKW
+493 EWGQFDFEVEGW
-507 NKINGNETTFD
+507 QIIDGNETTFD

>member
-1 MRKRLFISLIVLVTL
+1 MRKRLFISLIALVTL

-26 PGTSGTGTLHISF
+26 PCTSGTGTLHISF

-53 MMKTGSL
+53 IINKGSL
-60 WLVDYSGKVIVF
+60 WLVDSKDEEIMAF
-72 DTDTPNAASFE
+72 RTFSPNAASAVVTME
-83 KTIDNIQRGDYT
+83 SIQRGDYI
-95 LYLVAN
+95 LYVVAN
-101 YTGLNNYTVGKD
+101 YSGLDTYTNGK
-113 IDEGFTKRLLSTITS
+113 IDDKFKKHLLKTVAAGESPTFTEGS
-128 GQSPEFNEEVG
+128 G
-139 MPCSCVQQVHIA
+139 MPCSSVQQVHIA

-249 TFTLFGAIYEGKTPD
+249 TFTLFGAIYKDQTLD

-274 YSFGDNSTSISAGGP
+274 YSFGSNSPSISASGP

-311 VREFTGDADEELTHY
+311 VREFTGDEELTHY
-326 HEIEYFLWTVSGSS
+326 HEIEYFLWTVSESS
-340 SQGTYSQGTFKNV
+340 SQGTFKFQNV
-353 KTGRYITLNDK
+353 KTGTYITLDGEN
-364 TPGLS
+364 PGLG
-369 ETSGT
+369 TSGT
-374 NFYFSND
+374 KFYFTSG
-381 TKNGGL
+381 TGNGGV
-387 LFSTKKEEK
+387 LFSTIKQLKL
-396 WWFGYYY
+396 
-403 DYGYSLTLDPN
+403 YSLTLDP
-414 VKNGLSGTTELHDD
+414 KATNGLSGTTGKESS
-428 GRTGWLVRKATLEA
+428 GETGWLVRKATLEA
-442 EKVQHFVGADL
+442 KKVQHFVGADL

-493 EWGQFDFEVEVEKW
+493 EWGQFDFEVEGW
-507 NKINGNETTFD
+507 NTIDGNETTFD

>member
-1 MRKRLFISLIVLVTL
+1 MRKRLFISLIALVTL
-16 FSCVKEVTPS
+16 FSCGKEVTPS

-53 MMKTGSL
+53 IIKKGSL
-60 WLVDYSGKVIVF
+60 WLVDSKDEEIMAF
-72 DTDTPNAASFE
+72 RTFSPNAASAVVTME
-83 KTIDNIQRGDYT
+83 SIQRGDYT
-95 LYLVAN
+95 LYVVAN
-101 YTGLNNYTVGKD
+101 YSGLDTYTNGK
-113 IDEGFTKRLLSTITS
+113 IDDKFKKHLIKTVAAGESPTFTEGS
-128 GQSPEFNEEVG
+128 G
-139 MPCSCVQQVHIA
+139 MPCSSVQQVHIA

-264 ENIAISSRDA
+264 ENIAISSRDD

-326 HEIEYFLWTVSGSS
+326 HEIENFLWTVSGNS
-340 SQGTYSQGTFKNV
+340 SQVTFQNV
-353 KTGRYITLNDK
+353 KTGRYITLDGAN
-364 TPGLS
+364 PGLG
-369 ETSGT
+369 TSGT
-374 NFYFSND
+374 KFYFR
-381 TKNGGL
+381 TGTGNGGL
-387 LFSTKKEEK
+387 LFSTKKQRK
-396 WWFGYYY
+396 WNWGYYY

-414 VKNGLSGTTELHDD
+414 ATNGLSGTTGKESS
-428 GRTGWLVRKATLEA
+428 GETGWLIRTATA
-442 EKVQHFVGADL
+442 GAVKVPYFIGSDY

-493 EWGQFDFEVEVEKW
+493 EWGQFDFEVEGW
-507 NKINGNETTFD
+507 NTIGGNETTFD

>member
-1 MRKRLFISLIVLVTL
+1 MRNRLYISLIALLT
-16 FSCVKEVTPS
+16 FISCEKEVTPS
-26 PGTSGTGTLHISF
+26 PGTSGTGTLHVSF
-39 DMGASTK
+39 DMGSSTK

-53 MMKTGSL
+53 IIKKGSL
-60 WLVDYSGKVIVF
+60 WLVDAKDEEIMAFRTFS
-72 DTDTPNAASFE
+72 PNAASVVVTME
-83 KTIDNIQRGDYT
+83 SIQRGDYT
-95 LYLVAN
+95 LYVVAN
-101 YTGLNNYTVGKD
+101 YSGLDTYTTGKVDDNFKKHLLKTVAAG
-113 IDEGFTKRLLSTITS
+113 ESPSFT
-128 GQSPEFNEEVG
+128 EESG
-139 MPCSCVQQVHIA
+139 MPCSIVQSVTIA
-151 AGENYVSAHLQRCV
+151 AGENYVNAHLQRCV

-249 TFTLFGAIYEGKTPD
+249 TFTLFGAVYEDQTPD
-264 ENIAISSRDA
+264 ENISISSRDD
-274 YSFGDNSTSISAGGP
+274 YSFGSNSTSISAGGP

-297 STHYIGDLGASGLG
+297 RTHYIGDLGASGLG

-326 HEIEYFLWTVSGSS
+326 HEIENFLWTVSGNS
-340 SQGTYSQGTFKNV
+340 SQGTFKNV
-353 KTGRYITLNDK
+353 KTGRYITLDGAN
-364 TPGLS
+364 PGLG
-369 ETSGT
+369 TSGT
-374 NFYFSND
+374 NFYFTSG
-381 TKNGGL
+381 TGNGGV
-387 LFSTKKEEK
+387 LFST
-396 WWFGYYY
+396 

-414 VKNGLSGTTELHDD
+414 ATNGLSGTTGKESS
-428 GRTGWLVRKATLEA
+428 GETGWLIRTATLVA
-442 EKVQHFVGADL
+442 VNVPYFIGSDY

-458 KRTINYLDKHG
+458 KRTINYLDKNG
-469 NTQIL
+469 NTQDL
-474 KGISRNEHV
+474 KSISRNEHV

-493 EWGQFDFEVEVEKW
+493 DWGQFDFEVEGW
-507 NKINGNETTFD
+507 KIIDGNETTFD

>member
-1 MRKRLFISLIVLVTL
+1 MRKRLFISLIALVTL
-16 FSCVKEVTPS
+16 FSCGKEVTPS

-53 MMKTGSL
+53 IIKKGSL
-60 WLVDYSGKVIVF
+60 WLVDSKDEEIMAF
-72 DTDTPNAASFE
+72 RTFSPNAASAVVTME
-83 KTIDNIQRGDYT
+83 SIQRGDYT
-95 LYLVAN
+95 LYVVAN
-101 YTGLNNYTVGKD
+101 YSGLDTYTNGK
-113 IDEGFTKRLLSTITS
+113 IDDNFKKHLLKTVAAGESPTFT
-128 GQSPEFNEEVG
+128 EESG
-139 MPCSCVQQVHIA
+139 MPCSSVQQVHIA

-249 TFTLFGAIYEGKTPD
+249 TFTLFGAIYEDQKPD

-274 YSFGDNSTSISAGGP
+274 YSFGSNNSTSISAGGP

-326 HEIEYFLWTVSGSS
+326 HEIENFLWTVSGSS
-340 SQGTYSQGTFKNV
+340 SQGTFKNV
-353 KTGRYITLNDK
+353 KTGRYITLDGEN
-364 TPGLS
+364 PGLG
-369 ETSGT
+369 TSGT
-374 NFYFSND
+374 TFYFSND
-381 TKNGGL
+381 TGNGGL
-387 LFSTKKEEK
+387 LFSTKKQRK
-396 WWFGYYY
+396 WNWGYYY
-403 DYGYSLTLDPN
+403 DYGYSLTLNSDS
-414 VKNGLSGTTELHDD
+414 NGLSGTTGNESS
-428 GRTGWLVRKATLEA
+428 GETGWLIRTATA
-442 EKVQHFVGADL
+442 GAVKVPYFIGSDY

-458 KRTINYLDKHG
+458 KRTINYLDKYG

-493 EWGQFDFEVEVEKW
+493 EWGQFDFEVEGW
-507 NKINGNETTFD
+507 KIIDGNETTFD

>member
-53 MMKTGSL
+53 IINKGSL
-60 WLVDYSGKVIVF
+60 WLVDSKDEEIMAF
-72 DTDTPNAASFE
+72 RTFSPNAASAVVTME
-83 KTIDNIQRGDYT
+83 SIQRGDYI
-95 LYLVAN
+95 LYVVAN
-101 YTGLNNYTVGKD
+101 YSGLDTYTNGK
-113 IDEGFTKRLLSTITS
+113 IDDNFKKHLLKTVAAGESPTFTEGS
-128 GQSPEFNEEVG
+128 G
-139 MPCSCVQQVHIA
+139 MPCSSVQQVHIA

-249 TFTLFGAIYEGKTPD
+249 TFTLFGAIYKDQTLD

-274 YSFGDNSTSISAGGP
+274 YSFGSNSPSISASGP

-326 HEIEYFLWTVSGSS
+326 HEIEYFLWTVSESS
-340 SQGTYSQGTFKNV
+340 SQGFSQVTFKNV
-353 KTGRYITLNDK
+353 NTGRYITLDGAN
-364 TPGLS
+364 PGLG
-369 ETSGT
+369 TSGT
-374 NFYFSND
+374 KFYFRSG
-381 TKNGGL
+381 TGNGGV
-387 LFSTKKEEK
+387 LFSTIKQWKR
-396 WWFGYYY
+396 
-403 DYGYSLTLDPN
+403 YSLTLDPN
-414 VKNGLSGTTELHDD
+414 ATNGLSGTTGHESS
-428 GRTGWLVRKATLEA
+428 GETGWLIRTATA
-442 EKVQHFVGADL
+442 GAVKVPYFIGSDY

-493 EWGQFDFEVEVEKW
+493 EWGQFDFEVEGW
-507 NKINGNETTFD
+507 NTIDGNETTFD

>member
-16 FSCVKEVTPS
+16 FSCGKEVTPS
-26 PGTSGTGTLHISF
+26 PGTSGTETLHISF

-53 MMKTGSL
+53 IIKKGSL
-60 WLVDYSGKVIVF
+60 WLVGSKDEEIIAFRTFS
-72 DTDTPNAASFE
+72 PNAASAVVTME
-83 KTIDNIQRGDYT
+83 SIQRGDYT
-95 LYLVAN
+95 LYVVAN
-101 YTGLNNYTVGKD
+101 YSGLDTYTNGK
-113 IDEGFTKRLLSTITS
+113 IDDNFKKHLLKTVAAGESPTFTEGS
-128 GQSPEFNEEVG
+128 G
-139 MPCSCVQQVHIA
+139 MPCSSVQQVHIA

-249 TFTLFGAIYEGKTPD
+249 TFTLFGAIYEDQTPD
-264 ENIAISSRDA
+264 ENIAISQPK
-274 YSFGDNSTSISAGGP
+274 YSFSDNDTNLSNGGE
-289 YVIRSASS
+289 YLIRSAESNVI
-297 STHYIGDLGASGLG
+297 YIGDLENSGIG
-311 VREFTGDADEELTHY
+311 VREFSSDEVLKTY
-326 HEIEYFLWTVSGSS
+326 KDIKNFLWRAEVVSKN
-340 SQGTYSQGTFKNV
+340 QVKFKNV
-353 KTGRYITLNDK
+353 GTARYITL
-364 TPGLS
+364 S
-369 ETSGT
+369 ETTAGLDSSGT
-374 NFYFSND
+374 QFYFSDDTGND
-381 TKNGGL
+381 AL
-387 LFSTKKEEK
+387 LFSTNRSWS
-396 WWFGYYY
+396 WWSYSYS
-403 DYGYSLTLDPN
+403 YGYSLTLN
-414 VKNGLSGTTELHDD
+414 SASNGLSGTTGMESNS
-428 GRTGWLVRKATLEA
+428 RTRWLVRTATSSTGDHIP
-442 EKVQHFVGADL
+442 HFIGSDY

-493 EWGQFDFEVEVEKW
+493 EWGQFDFEVEGW
-507 NKINGNETTFD
+507 NTIDGNETTFD

>member
-1 MRKRLFISLIVLVTL
+1 MRNRLYISLIALL
-16 FSCVKEVTPS
+16 AFFSCEKEVTPS
-26 PGTSGTGTLHISF
+26 PDTSGTGTLHISF

-46 AGAKDGD
+46 VGAKDGD

-60 WLVDYSGKVIVF
+60 WLVDDSGKVIVF

-83 KTIDNIQRGDYT
+83 KTINNIQRGDYT

-113 IDEGFTKRLLSTITS
+113 IDEGFMKRLLSTITS

-139 MPCSCVQQVHIA
+139 MPCSSVQQVHIA
-151 AGENYVSAHLQRCV
+151 AGENHISAHLQRCV

-243 TSANGI
+243 ILANGI
-249 TFTLFGAIYEGKTPD
+249 TFTLFGAVYEDQTPD
-264 ENIAISSRDA
+264 ENISISQPK
-274 YSFGDNSTSISAGGP
+274 YSFSNNDTNLSNGGE
-289 YVIRSASS
+289 YLIRSAESNVI
-297 STHYIGDLGASGLG
+297 YIGDLENSGIG
-311 VREFTGDADEELTHY
+311 VREFSSDEVLKTY
-326 HEIEYFLWTVSGSS
+326 KDIKNFLWRAEVSGN
-340 SQGTYSQGTFKNV
+340 QVKFKNV
-353 KTGRYITLNDK
+353 GTARYITL
-364 TPGLS
+364 S
-369 ETSGT
+369 ETTAGLDSSGT
-374 NFYFSND
+374 QFYFSDD
-381 TKNGGL
+381 TGSGAL
-387 LFSTKKEEK
+387 LFSTNRS
-396 WWFGYYY
+396 WSFWSYSYS
-403 DYGYSLTLDPN
+403 YGYSLTLN
-414 VKNGLSGTTELHDD
+414 SASNGLSGTTEMESNS
-428 GRTGWLVRKATLEA
+428 RTRWLVRTATSSTGDHIP
-442 EKVQHFVGADL
+442 HFIGSDY

-493 EWGQFDFEVEVEKW
+493 EWGQFDFEVEGW
-507 NKINGNETTFD
+507 KIIDGNETTFD

>member
-1 MRKRLFISLIVLVTL
+1 MRKRLFISLIALVTL

-53 MMKTGSL
+53 IINKGSL
-60 WLVDYSGKVIVF
+60 WLVDSKDEEIMAF
-72 DTDTPNAASFE
+72 RTFSPNAASAVVTME
-83 KTIDNIQRGDYT
+83 SIQRGDYT
-95 LYLVAN
+95 LYVVAN
-101 YTGLNNYTVGKD
+101 YSGLDTYTNGK
-113 IDEGFTKRLLSTITS
+113 IDDNFKKHLLKTVAAGESPTFT
-128 GQSPEFNEEVG
+128 EESG
-139 MPCSCVQQVHIA
+139 MPCSSVQQVHIA

-249 TFTLFGAIYEGKTPD
+249 TFTLFGAIYKDQTPD

-274 YSFGDNSTSISAGGP
+274 YSFGSDSTSISAGGP

-297 STHYIGDLGASGLG
+297 RTRYIGDLGASGLG

-326 HEIEYFLWTVSGSS
+326 HEIENFLWTVSGSS
-340 SQGTYSQGTFKNV
+340 SQGTFKNV
-353 KTGRYITLNDK
+353 KTGRYITLDGAN
-364 TPGLS
+364 PGLG
-369 ETSGT
+369 TSGT
-374 NFYFSND
+374 SFYFSND
-381 TKNGGL
+381 TGNGGL
-387 LFSTKKEEK
+387 LFSTKKQRK
-396 WWFGYYY
+396 WNWGYYY
-403 DYGYSLTLDPN
+403 DYGYSLTLNSDS
-414 VKNGLSGTTELHDD
+414 NGLSGTTGKESS
-428 GRTGWLVRKATLEA
+428 GETGWLIRTATA
-442 EKVQHFVGADL
+442 GAVKVPYFIGSDY

-458 KRTINYLDKHG
+458 KRTINYLDKYG
-469 NTQIL
+469 NTQDL
-474 KGISRNEHV
+474 KSISRNEHV

-493 EWGQFDFEVEVEKW
+493 EWGQFDFEVEGW
-507 NKINGNETTFD
+507 KIIDGNETTFD

>member
-1 MRKRLFISLIVLVTL
+1 MRNRLYILLIALVTL
-16 FSCVKEVTPS
+16 FSCGKEVTPS

-53 MMKTGSL
+53 IIKKGSL
-60 WLVDYSGKVIVF
+60 WLADAKDGEIMAFRTFSPN
-72 DTDTPNAASFE
+72 DTSAAVTMES
-83 KTIDNIQRGDYT
+83 IQRGDYT
-95 LYLVAN
+95 LYVVAN
-101 YTGLNNYTVGKD
+101 YSGLDTYTTGKIDDNFKKHLLKTVAAGESLTFT
-113 IDEGFTKRLLSTITS
+113 EGS
-128 GQSPEFNEEVG
+128 G
-139 MPCSCVQQVHIA
+139 MPCSSVQQVHIA
-151 AGENYVSAHLQRCV
+151 AGENHVSAHLQRCV

-243 TSANGI
+243 TSTNGI
-249 TFTLFGAIYEGKTPD
+249 TFTLFGAVYEDQTPD
-264 ENIAISSRDA
+264 ENINISIRDD
-274 YSFGDNSTSISAGGP
+274 YSFGSNITSISAGGP

-297 STHYIGDLGASGLG
+297 RTHYIGDLGASGLG

-326 HEIEYFLWTVSGSS
+326 HEIENFLWTVSGNS
-340 SQGTYSQGTFKNV
+340 SQGTFKNV
-353 KTGRYITLNDK
+353 KTGRYITLDGAN
-364 TPGLS
+364 PGLG
-369 ETSGT
+369 TSGT
-374 NFYFSND
+374 NFYFTSG
-381 TKNGGL
+381 TGNGGV
-387 LFSTKKEEK
+387 LFST
-396 WWFGYYY
+396 

-414 VKNGLSGTTELHDD
+414 ATNGLSGTTGKESS
-428 GRTGWLVRKATLEA
+428 GETGWLIRTATLVA
-442 EKVQHFVGADL
+442 VNVPYFIGSDY

-458 KRTINYLDKHG
+458 KRAINYLDEYG
-469 NTQIL
+469 NTQDL
-474 KGISRNEHV
+474 KSISRNEHV

-493 EWGQFDFEVEVEKW
+493 DWGQFDFEVEGW
-507 NKINGNETTFD
+507 KIIDGNETTFD